1 MPVSQSRL
9 LICLFASSLL
19 STTGLADSVIV
30 TTTVDENNVDNP
42 SCSLRE
48 AVSYLNAKITKKSVI
63 DEDIAV
69 ISGTSATLRNQLF
82 KAKLELA
89 TELTKASPDAT
100 KVSQL
105 QNTIS
110 QLNAKIDAGLLSLN
124 AQLNTAKANL
134 ELEKAKPTQNA
145 TLIAN
150 YEAQIIQLEKDIKTK
165 DEEKAAKE
173 KDLKDYRAKGL
184 FGCSSVDDSSAEVIA
199 LLLSPTPYLVNAPLT
214 INLNITINGVGV
226 ITARSDGTAYAL
238 EDSTSTLPFRPILK
252 ANSTNSLFIID
263 NGISN
268 TAITTNATTNVTF
281 NDIDFIGCEQNCTNK
296 GGIFLNKENLTI
308 NNSVIHKGNANYGG
322 AIYNQANATLI
333 INDAVFRANEAI
345 DGAAIFAE
353 ENNVLIKKSLFTQG
367 KAPNN
372 GIITI
377 NTASTAKTT
386 SIIENSTLSG
396 NEGAAISGGKDVLIS
411 NTTIVNNTIG
421 IRLNNNTPLIYNNII
436 AGNSQADC
444 DMFATIPSDGKVYF
458 ANNLSTVS
466 KGCPIGAS
474 NHNNIVI
481 TNTGNET
488 LFAALDSNN
497 RCVAPPAIGL
507 LCPLAENGG
516 LTKTHKPRLLANY
529 TQLSESPIVNKGFY
543 DIVANQGLICSSTD
557 QRGFARENSE
567 NRCDIG
573 AVEIQTGLKAYKQGD
588 DIVFGQIKRF
598 NISENIF
605 DAELFPASLCSNLL
619 GAGEYRDG
627 CARLVDLPKHG
638 VASFDAQT
646 GEILYS
652 TTNPSFHGFDTFS
665 YNIVTTLSRFSDA
678 ANDKT
683 LRTDVRVVSEPPAS
697 LASKTLDSGATGIF
711 SLLMLSSLLV
721 LWRRTR

>member
-9 LICLFASSLL
+9 LICLLASSLL

-30 TTTVDENNVDNP
+30 NTTVDENNIDNE

-48 AVSYLNAKITKKSVI
+48 AVSYIKAKQAKKAII
-63 DEDIAV
+63 DEDVAV
-69 ISGTSATLRNQLF
+69 ISGTSTALRNNLTT
-82 KAKLELA
+82 ARLELA
-89 TELTKASPDAT
+89 TELAKASPDT
-100 KVSQL
+100 VKVTQL
-105 QNTIS
+105 QNTIA
-110 QLNAKIDAGLLSLN
+110 QLSNKIDAGLLSLN

-134 ELEKAKPTQNA
+134 ELEKAKATPDT

-150 YEAQIIQLEKDIKTK
+150 YSAQIIQLEKDIKTK
-165 DEEKAAKE
+165 NEEKAAKE
-173 KDLKDYRAKGL
+173 KELKDYRAKGL
-184 FGCSSVDDSSAEVIA
+184 LGCFSKDDSSTEIVSLP
-199 LLLSPTPYLVNAPLT
+199 LLPAPYLVNSLLT
-214 INLNITINGVGV
+214 IDLSITINGSDV
-226 ITARSDGTAYAL
+226 ITARSDGTPYTL
-238 EDSTSTLPFRPILK
+238 EESTSTLLLRPIIK
-252 ANSTNSLFIID
+252 ANNTNSLFLID
-263 NGISN
+263 NGIN
-268 TAITTNATTNVTF
+268 TNANVTF
-281 NDIDFIGCEQNCTNK
+281 NSIDFIGCEQNCANK

-308 NNSVIHKGNANYGG
+308 NNSVIYKGNANYGG
-322 AIYNQANATLI
+322 AIYNEAKSALV
-333 INDAVFRANEAI
+333 INESVFRANEAI

-353 ENNVLIKKSLFTQG
+353 DNNVFIKKTLLTQG

-377 NTASTAKTT
+377 NTLSSAKTA

-396 NEGAAISGGKDVLIS
+396 NEGAAISGGREVLIS
-411 NTTIVNNTIG
+411 NNTIVNNTIG
-421 IRLNNNTPLIYNNII
+421 VRLNNNTPLIYNNII

-444 DMFATIPSDGKVYF
+444 EMFATIPSDGKVYF

-466 KGCPIGAS
+466 KGCPTGAS
-474 NHNNIVI
+474 NHNNIII

-497 RCVAPPAIGL
+497 RCVAPPALGL

-543 DIVANQGLICSSTD
+543 NIVANQGFICSSTD
-557 QRGFARENSE
+557 QRGFARENGE

-588 DIVFGQIKRF
+588 DIVFGQVKRF
-598 NISENIF
+598 NSSENLF
-605 DAELFPASLCSNLL
+605 DAELLPASLCPSVL
-619 GAGEYRDG
+619 GVGEYLNG
-627 CARLVDLPKHG
+627 CIRLVTLPRHG
-638 VASFDAQT
+638 TTRFDT
-646 GEILYS
+646 LTSDVLYS
-652 TTNPSFHGFDTFS
+652 TTNPAFHGFDTFS
-665 YNIVTTLSRFSDA
+665 YSIVTTLSRFSDA
-678 ANDKT
+678 VNDRSLK
-683 LRTDVRVVSEPPAS
+683 TDVRVVSEPPAS